1 MGTKELLECFKHSL
15 EQENRHRVKSDDYLE
30 EAIMIAANVKRIY
43 YIELAIEQL
52 DKEWEESNNQAIIKM
67 NQKEL

>member
-1 MGTKELLECFKHSL
+1 MGTKDLLESFKHSL

-43 YIELAIEQL
+43 YIELAIHKIDE
-52 DKEWEESNNQAIIKM
+52 
-67 NQKEL
+67 